1 MRAVGRALATAKGRT
16 ADAAEAAWA
25 VRLLF
30 SPPPPPCLYMTP
42 LRPAG
47 LALAFVVLA
56 LLAVPAASADPVTPP
71 LDRAR
76 ALIADDR
83 PEDALTLLR
92 PLLQK
97 GHSAPEILFE
107 AGRAALA
114 AAGRADLSVA
124 ARAALLDEAA
134 LLLSAVLAQ
143 RPGDAG
149 ARMALARTLFLK
161 GEDDL
166 SRRQFERLLSA
177 GPPAALAD
185 DIRAYLRE
193 LPGPKRWS
201 GHVGTAL
208 SLERGAGLMLWGG
221 LAREQPLSERLGLRL
236 GIDAGRSERAGRKD
250 DRDWLGLH
258 LGPVW
263 RPGPDTELVLLG
275 EAERLWAGGKPVL
288 DTLGLRFEA
297 DHDLNRRLSLR
308 AGLGWHYERW
318 RLDMPRAA
326 PAGFPGPD
334 DGSPEW
340 LDEFDR
346 WLDDLLDGEDGK
358 PVSFDGPTSSLSLG
372 LVWQAAPNLL
382 LRADIGHERERPKA
396 RAWRNGA
403 LWGRVGASLFLPRDI
418 VLDASARL
426 RRTRYDAGAGEDRAQ
441 ETRDGRRRRDRTVTL
456 NVSLLSPSLTI
467 AGFTP
472 QIALTREVTVTNAV
486 TPIDPRT
493 RLDLRFLRE
502 F

>member
-1 MRAVGRALATAKGRT
+1 
-16 ADAAEAAWA
+16 
-25 VRLLF
+25 
-30 SPPPPPCLYMTP
+30 MTP
-42 LRPAG
+42 LRPTG

-56 LLAVPAASADPVTPP
+56 LLAGPAASAGTAAPP
-71 LDRAR
+71 SVASTLAEAR

-83 PEDALTLLR
+83 PEDTLALLR
-92 PLLQK
+92 PLLERDPFEP
-97 GHSAPEILFE
+97 ALLFE
-107 AGRAALA
+107 TGRAALA

-134 LLLSAVLAQ
+134 LLFSAVLAQ
-143 RPGDAG
+143 RPDDAE

-382 LRADIGHERERPKA
+382 LRADIGKP
-396 RAWRNGA
+396 
-403 LWGRVGASLFLPRDI
+403 PR
-418 VLDASARL
+418 
-426 RRTRYDAGAGEDRAQ
+426 
-441 ETRDGRRRRDRTVTL
+441 
-456 NVSLLSPSLTI
+456 
-467 AGFTP
+467 
-472 QIALTREVTVTNAV
+472 
-486 TPIDPRT
+486 
-493 RLDLRFLRE
+493 
-502 F
+502 

>member
-1 MRAVGRALATAKGRT
+1 
-16 ADAAEAAWA
+16 
-25 VRLLF
+25 
-30 SPPPPPCLYMTP
+30 MTP
-42 LRPAG
+42 LRPTG

-56 LLAVPAASADPVTPP
+56 LLAGPAASAGTAAPP
-71 LDRAR
+71 SVASTLAEAR

-83 PEDALTLLR
+83 PEDALALLR
-92 PLLQK
+92 PLLERDPFEP
-97 GHSAPEILFE
+97 ALLFE
-107 AGRAALA
+107 TGRAALA
-114 AAGRADLSVA
+114 AAGRADLSVT

-134 LLLSAVLAQ
+134 LLFSAVLAQ
-143 RPGDAG
+143 RPDDAE
-149 ARMALARTLFLK
+149 ARMALARALFLK
-161 GEDDL
+161 GEDAL

-288 DTLGLRFEA
+288 DTFGLRLEA

-318 RLDMPRAA
+318 RLDMPKSA
-326 PAGFPGPD
+326 PAGYPGPD
-334 DGSPEW
+334 DGSLEW
-340 LDEFDR
+340 LDEFER
-346 WLDDLLDGEDGK
+346 WLDDFLDGEDGK
-358 PVSFDGPTSSLSLG
+358 PVSFDGPVSSLSLG

-396 RAWRNGA
+396 REWRNGA
-403 LWGRVGASLFLPRDI
+403 LWGRLGASLFLPRDI

-441 ETRDGRRRRDRTVTL
+441 ETRDGRRQRDRTVTL
-456 NVSLLSPSLTI
+456 NVSLLSPSLTL

-472 QIALTREVTVTNAV
+472 QLALTRETTVTNAA